1 MAIQAK
7 ATATIYP
14 ADAKEVTYEWKSS
27 NTDVLTV
34 DKDGNVTA
42 KAEGKAKVIVTAKQG
57 TVTKTAEVEITVSK
71 KAEPE
76 KPVLTSVTAT
86 VDKNALK
93 VGETAKATATYEP
106 KEAKDVTLTW
116 SSSDEKVVTVNDK
129 GEIKAVGEGTADV
142 TVTATQGSGESAVTK
157 TSKVTI
163 TVTKEAEPEKPA
175 VLKSVK
181 AVVDK
186 AALKVNETAK
196 ATATYEPKEA
206 KDVTLTW
213 SSSDKKVATVD
224 KDGNITA
231 VGEGT
236 ADVTVTATQGKVKV
250 TDKVTIT
257 VTKATEPE
265 KPSILKDVIVKV
277 TDDKLTVGESTKVS
291 AKADPSDAS
300 DVKFI
305 WKSSDENVITV
316 DENGNV
322 KAVGAG
328 TAKVIVTAVQGDV
341 TVTKEVEITVEKA
354 GDPNNNPNN
363 NSNNNS
369 DKKPETNG
377 KVPPQTGDETSPI
390 LPFMLALGA
399 GAVIAASRKRT
410 EK

>member
-1 MAIQAK
+1 M
-7 ATATIYP
+7 
-14 ADAKEVTYEWKSS
+14 
-27 NTDVLTV
+27 
-34 DKDGNVTA
+34 
-42 KAEGKAKVIVTAKQG
+42 
-57 TVTKTAEVEITVSK
+57 
-71 KAEPE
+71 
-76 KPVLTSVTAT
+76 
-86 VDKNALK
+86 
-93 VGETAKATATYEP
+93 
-106 KEAKDVTLTW
+106 
-116 SSSDEKVVTVNDK
+116 
-129 GEIKAVGEGTADV
+129 
-142 TVTATQGSGESAVTK
+142 
-157 TSKVTI
+157 
-163 TVTKEAEPEKPA
+163 
-175 VLKSVK
+175 
-181 AVVDK
+181 
-186 AALKVNETAK
+186 
-196 ATATYEPKEA
+196 
-206 KDVTLTW
+206 
-213 SSSDKKVATVD
+213 
-224 KDGNITA
+224 
-231 VGEGT
+231 
-236 ADVTVTATQGKVKV
+236 TVTATQGKVKV